1 MKQVKMMSL
10 LSAFVVLLSA
20 AACGSNTPPPP
31 PEAST
36 ETGSAPVASA
46 PSEPAAQ
53 AGGAVRGYTLI
64 SEICEYN
71 PRVTAIAIEYD
82 KELQLAVDLVDRYE
96 VTAQLDAVSNYA
108 GEELPDSIQP
118 KAPREIVRAYTSD
131 GPNVGV
137 MKKGNYVILELDPY
151 DENASAVYLGYSY
164 IPEGGEKG
172 QSKEILP
179 YGDKM
184 IYEVRQT
191 LPVKYADGSL
201 TSTGDTFQQAGYQ
214 TQIVDDFTQ
223 HLYESETPGLTY
235 KKLAYNLYQPE
246 AEEGETYPLIVFLH
260 GSASRSNNLEGHDE
274 TLSPLYNNQG
284 GITWV
289 KNAPGPAYVFVPQ
302 YFDYPDVETNSINWS
317 HPDITTMTMEVVQ
330 QFLDDPS
337 MKIDPNRIYISGLSI
352 GGRGSWTFLRNPEY
366 SDYFAGA
373 LILCGSGGVTAWD
386 VITDEEL
393 AQLKAV
399 RTSGLPVWL
408 YHNDTDPTVPVAG
421 SRNAYKVMLDIPLD
435 APMPEPTAE
444 TEDYRYYESADGKI
458 KYTELKFKPDQV
470 NDNLGIYTPVGHWV
484 WENTFKNKEV
494 IAWLFEQ
501 NLQNRAPT
509 AFPG

>member
-1 MKQVKMMSL
+1 MKQVKMLSL
-10 LSAFVVLLSA
+10 LSAFVVLLSS
-20 AACGSNTPPPP
+20 AACGGTPPPP
-31 PEAST
+31 PEGASSDVV
-36 ETGSAPVASA
+36 SAPA
-46 PSEPAAQ
+46 PQGPDAQ
-53 AGGAVRGYTLI
+53 AGGAARGYTLI
-64 SEICEYN
+64 AEVCEYN

-96 VTAQLDAVSNYA
+96 VSAQLNAVSTYA
-108 GEELPDSIQP
+108 GEELSDSIQP
-118 KAPREIVRAYTSD
+118 KAPREIVKAYTSD

-151 DENASAVYLGYSY
+151 DENASSVYLGYSY

-184 IYEVRQT
+184 VYEIRQT
-191 LPVKYADGSL
+191 LPIKYSDGGL

-223 HLYESETPGLTY
+223 HVYESETPGLTY

-260 GSASRSNNLEGHDE
+260 GSGSRSNNLDGHDE

-289 KNAPGPAYVFVPQ
+289 KNAPEPAYVFVPQ
-302 YFDYPDVETNSINWS
+302 YFDYPDVTTNSINWS
-317 HPDITTMTMEVVQ
+317 HPDVTTMTMELVR
-330 QFLDDPS
+330 QFVDDPS

-352 GGRGSWTFLRNPEY
+352 GGRGSWTFLRNPAY

-373 LILCGSGGVTAWD
+373 LIMCGSGGVTAWD

-399 RTSGLPVWL
+399 RASGLPVWL
-408 YHNDTDPTVPVAG
+408 HHNDTDPTVPVEG
-421 SRNAYKVMLDIPLD
+421 SRNAYKVMLNIPLD
-435 APMPEPTAE
+435 DPMPNPTVE

-470 NDNLGIYTPVGHWV
+470 NENLGIYTPVGHWV
-484 WENTFKNKEV
+484 WENTFKDKAA

-509 AFPG
+509 VFPN